1 MIPDLIK
8 MTETNQI
15 LNKCEI
21 KTRTSVMVIGF
32 MAEALIKISDSVWLE
47 KVVVVESVLW
57 FGELL
62 WGSGARVEI

>member
-32 MAEALIKISDSVWLE
+32 MAEALIKISDSV
-47 KVVVVESVLW
+47 
-57 FGELL
+57 
-62 WGSGARVEI
+62 